1 VIRMTAEELLIR
13 MHEDIKAIRE
23 ELDEIKS
30 VLIPEEEPTE
40 EEMREIEL
48 GKREMAEGKY
58 RSWKEVKKELHV

>member
-1 VIRMTAEELLIR
+1 MTAEELLIR
-13 MHEDIKAIRE
+13 MSEDIKAIRE

-48 GKREMAEGKY
+48 GKREMTEGKY

>member
-1 VIRMTAEELLIR
+1 MTAEELLMR

-30 VLIPEEEPTE
+30 VLIPEKEPTE

-48 GKREMAEGKY
+48 GKREMTEGKY